1 MPIEVL
7 DLGLNARALKAAEQW
22 RRTIVLPLQ
31 SVPGCHN
38 RSEVHLV
45 GWKAAV
51 LLGCLERHA
60 RCLWLDANAEA
71 RRPLASVRA
80 AIDARGYFLTVAGH
94 SFPTPKTVRPATLRL
109 LGCDARPAQQAECT
123 SAYLGVRRGSLVHTA
138 LLPAMDACS
147 RARDCLYPPDSVGN
161 TNQRRDQSALNA
173 AICRVH
179 AATEHRVVCQTVR
192 KFWMWHGQA
201 TLLPTSDAAAWNS
214 VVLFSRRAGA
224 PPYAPSLSY

>member
-1 MPIEVL
+1 
-7 DLGLNARALKAAEQW
+7 
-22 RRTIVLPLQ
+22 
-31 SVPGCHN
+31 
-38 RSEVHLV
+38 
-45 GWKAAV
+45 
-51 LLGCLERHA
+51 
-60 RCLWLDANAEA
+60 
-71 RRPLASVRA
+71 
-80 AIDARGYFLTVAGH
+80 
-94 SFPTPKTVRPATLRL
+94 
-109 LGCDARPAQQAECT
+109 
-123 SAYLGVRRGSLVHTA
+123 
-138 LLPAMDACS
+138 
-147 RARDCLYPPDSVGN
+147 VGN